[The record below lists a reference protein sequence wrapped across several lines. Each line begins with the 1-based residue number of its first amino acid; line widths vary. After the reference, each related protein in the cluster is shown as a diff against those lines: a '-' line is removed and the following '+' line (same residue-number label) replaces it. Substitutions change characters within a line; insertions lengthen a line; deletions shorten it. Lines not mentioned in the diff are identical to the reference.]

1 MPPEDALDARL
12 RRRWAK
18 RGGGPELERRLKAAE
33 AELARRANVE
43 TAERR
48 GVRVPET
55 SRVPVSDPT
64 TGPTPR
70 ASSRPSVG
78 TAEDS
83 AAAPSPPRTP
93 IRVDDVLADARAL
106 TRSQTRRAAASDGP
120 RSGGIPP
127 AFAPGAPDDD
137 DSDDETRALE
147 AGCHVVANAFVAS
160 ASPALGDVDAVN
172 ASVSPRPPPTNGLDD
187 ETTLAPFLKL
197 KAAANEALAEND
209 VELANALY
217 DEAID
222 RLGAFREGL
231 RDEGRY
237 YGNEADEAKNDA
249 RRDRTAKTSPAAKKN
264 PSEDRV
270 DDLTAVFLSNRARCK
285 LLLRPPDAHGA
296 AEDAERSVA
305 MRADWHVPYDR
316 AAKAHAMLG
325 NWKRAVDFCR
335 GGERAARAARAAAA
349 AAAFAT
355 QLDDVAMR
363 AAREGSLAGFYGRL
377 IYVRSAGEDAWL
389 CREAPANPAFDDDEE
404 AFDEAKNQTLSSDV
418 ARRSAGAPVHARS
431 LRDALE
437 RAEDGDRVVLLRG
450 VHNGCGDSVT
460 VTKRVLI
467 TGEGALRDAVVDAR
481 NNSPIFRLRRACWIA
496 NVDFDF
502 TGFSEALRV
511 ESGEGERA
519 RHPNPLIER
528 CGVKCSGSDAV
539 VVAAEARPTFRD
551 CSFEAKKTGARACGA
566 AAIEL
571 VDCKFSGCE
580 RQGLRCTENAQAV
593 ARSCVF
599 AENGHEGVVAT
610 GSSSVDLRDC
620 VLRDNGGPGL
630 DVSGCARASLARC
643 AVAGNVGGV
652 FAWDD
657 GEVEMARSDVRGG
670 KSHAVLVDEN
680 AACVCHDRTRV
691 RGVVHANDTTRE
703 AIAPGADG
711 SCVVEHP
718 ATPTDLPPET
728 GCFKFEHDQY
738 LRKQ

>member
-1 MPPEDALDARL
+1 
-12 RRRWAK
+12 
-18 RGGGPELERRLKAAE
+18 
-33 AELARRANVE
+33 
-43 TAERR
+43 
-48 GVRVPET
+48 
-55 SRVPVSDPT
+55 
-64 TGPTPR
+64 
-70 ASSRPSVG
+70 
-78 TAEDS
+78 
-83 AAAPSPPRTP
+83 
-93 IRVDDVLADARAL
+93 
-106 TRSQTRRAAASDGP
+106 
-120 RSGGIPP
+120 
-127 AFAPGAPDDD
+127 
-137 DSDDETRALE
+137 
-147 AGCHVVANAFVAS
+147 VVANAFVAS
-160 ASPALGDVDAVN
+160 ASPALGDVDAAN

-187 ETTLAPFLKL
+187 DTTLAPFLEL
-197 KAAANEALAEND
+197 KAAANEAFAEND

-222 RLGAFREGL
+222 RLGAFREGGDTF
-231 RDEGRY
+231 DEGRY
-237 YGNEADEAKNDA
+237 
-249 RRDRTAKTSPAAKKN
+249 RSAKTSPAAK

-325 NWKRAVDFCR
+325 NWKRAVHFCR

-349 AAAFAT
+349 AAAFVT

-404 AFDEAKNQTLSSDV
+404 AFDDETLSSDV

-511 ESGEGERA
+511 DSGEGERA

-657 GEVEMARSDVRGG
+657 GEVEMARADVRGG

-703 AIAPGADG
+703 TIAPGADG